1 MPSSAAA
8 GVPTGRYASSQ
19 STSPRRTPDFPAA
32 YACVVISAHHFSCF
46 ARRKSAPLPA
56 RETPTTV
63 HLRVSCSLRPGMPL
77 HLNEIVYTWLS
88 MDVIVTCST
97 YTRYWSLLGSPNMH
111 KYHAAFHRY
120 DVHPANDP
128 GAAARSPST
137 RDAMGSLTVITTWA
151 KRAKRCNC
159 SPWRGGVS

>member
-1 MPSSAAA
+1 
-8 GVPTGRYASSQ
+8 
-19 STSPRRTPDFPAA
+19 
-32 YACVVISAHHFSCF
+32 
-46 ARRKSAPLPA
+46 
-56 RETPTTV
+56 
-63 HLRVSCSLRPGMPL
+63 MPL
-77 HLNEIVYTWLS
+77 HLNDIVLWLS

-137 RDAMGSLTVITTWA
+137 RDAMGSPHGYHNLGQESKKMQLQSMAWRRKLRERERTNIDALTLQHESHRSRNRESPTSVVFTTEQLPSFTQSFTPTIHTSNGS
-151 KRAKRCNC
+151 R
-159 SPWRGGVS
+159 